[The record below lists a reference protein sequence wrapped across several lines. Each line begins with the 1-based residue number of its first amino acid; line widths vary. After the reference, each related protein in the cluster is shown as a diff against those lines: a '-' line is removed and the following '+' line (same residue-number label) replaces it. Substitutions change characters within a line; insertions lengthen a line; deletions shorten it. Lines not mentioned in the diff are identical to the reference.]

1 MEKPMAAIME
11 PFKSEIHFQSGV
23 FSPQR
28 TLLRRT
34 LSETHSIYT
43 DAEAAQ
49 HILASEPDRL
59 IYEVYTTD
67 LPEEEGHILHCTTVI
82 YPGRVGEE
90 YHMTKGHFH
99 ARREQG
105 EVYLGLTGRGYLLMQ
120 TAEGEV
126 RALSM
131 EAGTAAYVPPYWAHR
146 TVNVGD
152 EPFIF
157 FAAWAGEAGHDYAT
171 IEQHGFRKLIVH
183 RNGQAELVDNPSYG

>member
-1 MEKPMAAIME
+1 MAAIME

-23 FSPQR
+23 FSPAQVV
-28 TLLRRT
+28 LRRT
-34 LSETHSIYT
+34 ISQTHSLYA
-43 DAEAAQ
+43 DAKAAQ

-105 EVYLGLTGRGYLLMQ
+105 EVYLGLAGRGYLLMQ
-120 TAEGEV
+120 TAEGDV

-131 EAGTAAYVPPYWAHR
+131 ETGTAAYVPPYWAHR

-157 FAAWAGEAGHDYAT
+157 FAAWAGEAGHDYVT

-183 RNGQAELVDNPSYG
+183 RNGQAELADNPRYG